1 MGSLR
6 CTSGDSVIL
15 MGWHGLVQLH
25 RIWEVTLSASCGQL
39 CLVSEAVVSTPEAVS
54 QTGSRAL
61 MVRPC
66 DQLSLLPA
74 LMAANIV
81 CGCYLSDHSNH
92 LGAA

>member
-1 MGSLR
+1 MGGHSVSQLR
-6 CTSGDSVIL
+6 
-15 MGWHGLVQLH
+15 
-25 RIWEVTLSASCGQL
+25 GQL
-39 CLVSEAVVSTPEAVS
+39 CSVSEAVVSTLDDTVS
-54 QTGSRAL
+54 QTGIRAL

-66 DQLSLLPA
+66 DQLSLLST